1 MKVLITGGCGFI
13 GSTVVRKFVDAEHDV
28 HVFDTLA
35 YSGFLEHIAGLAVTF
50 TKGDL
55 RRKEDIDSLFK
66 TQGSFDLV
74 VHIAAESSVDKS
86 IKGFEDFITTNVLGS
101 SYLFDACRVHG
112 VPRTIN
118 FNTDEIYGHLPTN
131 EGMFTE
137 QTPLAPR
144 NLYSASK
151 AAQYMFANAFKE
163 THKLPV
169 INVCPSNCFGPRQLP
184 EKLLPRAIYL
194 MLNHKPVPVYGTGLN
209 VREWLF
215 VEDLADAILLLS
227 EKGVIGETYNI
238 GSDNE
243 RTNLDILHLMQQVA
257 QSEMSIEFIEDR
269 KGHDF
274 RYSVDCSKIKAL
286 GWEPKTP
293 LQDAL
298 KVTVDWYKENQDW
311 LFTNYVKVWG
321 E

>member
-13 GSTVVRKFVDAEHDV
+13 GSTVVRKFVNIGCDV
-28 HVFDTLA
+28 YVFDALA
-35 YSGFLEHIAGLAVTF
+35 YSGFLEHIKGLAATF
-50 TKGDL
+50 IKGDL
-55 RRKEDIDSLFK
+55 RKKDDIEHVFE
-66 TQGSFDLV
+66 TYGSFDLV
-74 VHIAAESSVDKS
+74 VHVAAESSVDKS

-101 SYLFDACRVHG
+101 AYLFDACLRYG
-112 VPRTIN
+112 VPKTIN
-118 FNTDEIYGHLPTN
+118 FNTDEIYGHLPTH

-169 INVCPSNCFGPRQLP
+169 VNVCPSNCFGPRQLP
-184 EKLLPRAIYL
+184 EKLLPRALYL
-194 MLNHKPVPVYGTGLN
+194 MMKRKPIPVYGTGLN

-215 VEDLADAILLLS
+215 VEDLADAILLLA
-227 EKGVIGETYNI
+227 EKGVAGETYNI

-243 RTNLDILHLMQQVA
+243 RTNLDILHLMQQSA
-257 QSEMSIEFIEDR
+257 QVDMSLEFIEDR

-274 RYSVDCSKIKAL
+274 RYSVDSSKIKSL
-286 GWEPKTP
+286 GWKPKTQ

-298 KVTVDWYKENQDW
+298 KITVDWYRENQDW